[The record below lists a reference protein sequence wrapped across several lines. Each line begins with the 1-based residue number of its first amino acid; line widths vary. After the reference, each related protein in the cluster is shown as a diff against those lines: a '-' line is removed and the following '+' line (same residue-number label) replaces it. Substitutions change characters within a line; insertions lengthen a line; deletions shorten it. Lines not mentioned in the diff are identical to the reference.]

1 MTKIYLLVLGLISFN
16 TFTQSNNSKGVKT
29 VTETPIDNGFEEYV
43 NKNAISII
51 EVSNKSIGNLE
62 SVVLTSFENLTLKDL
77 NIKALEEKAQYFSI
91 KGSDKVLKVES
102 LYRLRLAYQS
112 KK

>member
-16 TFTQSNNSKGVKT
+16 THAQNNNAQVGKK

-51 EVSNKSIGNLE
+51 EVSNKSIGNFE
-62 SVVLTSFENLTLKDL
+62 TVVLTSFENLTLKDL
-77 NIKALEEKAQYFSI
+77 NLKALEDKAQYFSI

>member
-1 MTKIYLLVLGLISFN
+1 MTKIYLLVVGLISFN
-16 TFTQSNNSKGVKT
+16 TYAQSNNESVGKK
-29 VTETPIDNGFEEYV
+29 VTETSLDNGFEEFV
-43 NKNAISII
+43 NKNAVSII

-62 SVVLTSFENLTLKDL
+62 TIVLTSFENLTLKDL
-77 NIKALEEKAQYFSI
+77 NLKALEDKAQYFSI
-91 KGSDKVLKVES
+91 KGSDKIVKVES